1 MFTARIARLKVQK
14 MSKTFTSIKDIRLC
28 LGTEVCPACV
38 VATVMRMKPGEEETL
53 LQDGSTETRDV
64 ELKHILFAH
73 VNDHLL
79 YGDDDIPRFSTYT
92 DHQRLTRWG
101 LILQAYN
108 LIIKH
113 IKATIRS

>member
-1 MFTARIARLKVQK
+1 MNEVILNPIVDDEPCYDENELKY
-14 MSKTFTSIKDIRLC
+14 
-28 LGTEVCPACV
+28 TEVCPVCV
-38 VATVMRMKPGEEETL
+38 VATVMRMKPREEETL

-79 YGDDDIPRFSTYT
+79 YGDDDISRFSTYT

-113 IKATIRS
+113 IKATISS